1 MDCIHHNGR
10 ITGYSVRYGV
20 YDSGIYKNMNI
31 SGVDCTE
38 STISELCANTTYTI
52 EVAAINSAGIGNYSR
67 YKTVD
72 TLIKGG

>member
-1 MDCIHHNGR
+1 M
-10 ITGYSVRYGV
+10 
-20 YDSGIYKNMNI
+20 KI
-31 SGVDCTE
+31 SGVDYTE